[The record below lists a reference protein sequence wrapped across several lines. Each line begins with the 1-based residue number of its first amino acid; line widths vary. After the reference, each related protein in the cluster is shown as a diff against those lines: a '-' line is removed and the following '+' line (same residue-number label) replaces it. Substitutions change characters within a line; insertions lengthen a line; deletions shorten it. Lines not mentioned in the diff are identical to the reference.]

1 MTGRVDF
8 HRWAAELAVAAHA
21 GFTVRG
27 PGGVSRM
34 VWKTS
39 IDLSRPLVPSMGHHD
54 PLDALLTC
62 LDVDTAPADGEESVD
77 VPRLGREIAE
87 AAALCQGADWTT
99 QDALGIGGLLV
110 DCARLARMVA
120 ERGVGR
126 RGLLAKLLA
135 DARASLAAFTRTG
148 ALSLP
153 AAHRLGFR
161 ELGLSIGLRAVERL
175 PHWLEPGGELAAAA
189 EPLRPYLPLAH
200 EIESFWA
207 DPAHRRAAT
216 WTEHQ
221 DINEVM
227 LATSLAPE
235 GYLGG

>member
-1 MTGRVDF
+1 
-8 HRWAAELAVAAHA
+8 
-21 GFTVRG
+21 
-27 PGGVSRM
+27 
-34 VWKTS
+34 
-39 IDLSRPLVPSMGHHD
+39 MGHHD
-54 PLDALLTC
+54 PLDALLTY
-62 LDVDTAPADGEESVD
+62 LDIDTAPPAEDTETAD

-87 AAALCQGADWTT
+87 AAALCEGIDCTT
-99 QDALGIGGLLV
+99 QDALGIGGLLI

-120 ERGVGR
+120 ERGVER
-126 RGLLAKLLA
+126 RALLA
-135 DARASLAAFTRTG
+135 DLLTAARASLAAFTRTG

-161 ELGLSIGLRAVERL
+161 ELGLSIGLRAVDRL
-175 PHWLEPGGELAAAA
+175 PRWLEPGSELAAEA
-189 EPLRPYLPLAH
+189 EPLRRYLPLAH
-200 EIESFWA
+200 EIEAFWA

-235 GYLGG
+235 GYLG